1 MEKKETAAKLQLLVN
16 YHEEILKN
24 IRNKKVRKQDIK
36 KADVK
41 KQIIEQKRQTLNH
54 TINNLANEE
63 ITDLFEEYEK
73 AGKLDEFI
81 DLNNI
86 EKEIDDRKLL
96 KYQKMEEK
104 KKQREKS
111 NLHNFVSN
119 LTEKDWVKDFKKEKR
134 IVIVLDNAKIHRAT
148 LT

>member
-1 MEKKETAAKLQLLVN
+1 MEKKETAAQLQLLVN

-24 IRNKKVRKQDIK
+24 IRNKKIRKQDIK

-63 ITDLFEEYEK
+63 ITNLFEEYEK
-73 AGKLDEFI
+73 AGKLDELI
-81 DLNNI
+81 DLNNT

-96 KYQKMEEK
+96 KYQKNE
-104 KKQREKS
+104 R
-111 NLHNFVSN
+111 
-119 LTEKDWVKDFKKEKR
+119 KKETER
-134 IVIVLDNAKIHRAT
+134 KI
-148 LT
+148 